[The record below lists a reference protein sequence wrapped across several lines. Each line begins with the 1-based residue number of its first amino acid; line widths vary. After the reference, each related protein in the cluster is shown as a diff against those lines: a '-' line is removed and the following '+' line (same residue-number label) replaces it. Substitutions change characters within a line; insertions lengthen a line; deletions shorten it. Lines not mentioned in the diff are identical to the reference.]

1 MCGWGVARAPGH
13 PFSRERA
20 GAGEPSAP
28 ALTCGPPG
36 SDASDAVAVIV
47 TERAVNAVTHGR
59 VPGRDVELRLPSSPA
74 APAAGR

>member
-1 MCGWGVARAPGH
+1 MACAPGH

-20 GAGEPSAP
+20 GAGEPSVP

-47 TERAVNAVTHGR
+47 TELAVNAVTHGR
-59 VPGRDVELRLPSSPA
+59 APGWDFELRLPS
-74 APAAGR
+74 